1 MGTHLRLAASD
12 STPTTRSCCREGRR
26 KGLQCC
32 LRIRQTVIVD
42 NSPATTIPK
51 FDKAAMRDDE
61 PGYTGP
67 DEATR
72 IETFKI
78 EHGVRPSDDLRAFRF
93 RRRLAAPQSI

>member
-1 MGTHLRLAASD
+1 
-12 STPTTRSCCREGRR
+12 
-26 KGLQCC
+26 
-32 LRIRQTVIVD
+32 
-42 NSPATTIPK
+42 
-51 FDKAAMRDDE
+51 MRDHE
-61 PGYTGP
+61 PGYTGR